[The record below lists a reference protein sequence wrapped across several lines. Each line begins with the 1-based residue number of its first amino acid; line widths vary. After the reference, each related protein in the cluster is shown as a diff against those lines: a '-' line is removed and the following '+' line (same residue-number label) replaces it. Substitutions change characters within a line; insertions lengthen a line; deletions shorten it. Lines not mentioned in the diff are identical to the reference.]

1 MIGVKSNRIPHTL
14 GTRIKRVV
22 GLGNKILPV
31 VGNVSNFLVRP
42 NLLSGLASGVAVANL
57 LSNQSN
63 GNDVAYMPTG
73 LKHQKMMKKRSSL
86 EK

>member
-1 MIGVKSNRIPHTL
+1 LTNH
-14 GTRIKRVV
+14 
-22 GLGNKILPV
+22 
-31 VGNVSNFLVRP
+31 
-42 NLLSGLASGVAVANL
+42 
-57 LSNQSN
+57 SN

>member
-22 GLGNKILPV
+22 GLGTRILPV
-31 VGNVSNFLVRP
+31 IGNASNFAVRP
-42 NLLSGLASGVAVANL
+42 NLLSGLATGVAVANL
-57 LSNQSN
+57 LDNHSN
-63 GNDVAYMPTG
+63 GNNLAYMPTG
-73 LKHQKMMKKRSSL
+73 LKHQKMMKKSHL